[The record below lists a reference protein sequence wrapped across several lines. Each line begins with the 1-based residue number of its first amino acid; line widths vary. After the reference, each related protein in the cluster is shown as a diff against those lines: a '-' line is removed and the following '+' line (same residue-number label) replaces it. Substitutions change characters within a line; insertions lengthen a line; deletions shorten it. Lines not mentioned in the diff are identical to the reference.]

1 MVLLMMGQGFFEF
14 FITVIS
20 KCRNDET
27 GKKLSLHHTPSPF
40 LNFFRSLPPKEVI
53 KKGAPNYDITYIYLQ
68 PYLT

>member
-1 MVLLMMGQGFFEF
+1 MMKLEK
-14 FITVIS
+14 S
-20 KCRNDET
+20 KK
-27 GKKLSLHHTPSPF
+27 GKCHPPLPPPPLCKELPLHHTPTPF